1 MFVKFVLEASGL
13 WNYFPG
19 FQVSKTKIKVI
30 PVSNLPEKNKGV
42 SIPPSA
48 ICYCLGFLKIA
59 ILTVIHLCEI
69 LLKRAILEIIEIFST
84 SKLRNYNKNFDN
96 MKFWQP
102 KPVTSP
108 NFTNM
113 KYYSK
118 IGPEHA
124 PHLSHNLHFLNR
136 YTNPEYSWNQS
147 DKVECIRNSRHHWSP
162 RNFHLVN
169 CSRGCHTGWL
179 KTLF

>member
-1 MFVKFVLEASGL
+1 MNLLKGEHVKDQNWCLNSVTPPNFMFVKFVLEASGL

-102 KPVTSP
+102 KPVTSQ
-108 NFTNM
+108 NFINM

-118 IGPEHA
+118 IGPVHA
-124 PHLSHNLHFLNR
+124 PPSTAN
-136 YTNPEYSWNQS
+136 S
-147 DKVECIRNSRHHWSP
+147 DIVLWSQIRKSP
-162 RNFHLVN
+162 DLD
-169 CSRGCHTGWL
+169 
-179 KTLF
+179 